1 MSKVVDYGD
10 QLTTC
15 RSDDEAWAF
24 TVKMLGA
31 RLPTSK
37 DYADVL
43 AKYRDFGFIKT
54 VEAEYD
60 SLGRMHL
67 HGIIMLRRGFHRKR
81 LCTTGF
87 HLKLESIYDE
97 HGWVDYITKSVG
109 PKNKPHP
116 NNNYMF

>member
-1 MSKVVDYGD
+1 MSKIIDYGD

-31 RLPTSK
+31 ALPTSSN
-37 DYADVL
+37 YAEVL
-43 AKYRDFGFIKT
+43 AKYRDYGFIKE
-54 VEAEYD
+54 VESEYD
-60 SLGRMHL
+60 SNGRLHL

-81 LCTTGF
+81 LCTKGF

-97 HGWVDYITKSVG
+97 HGWVTYIQKSF
-109 PKNKPHP
+109 KNKPHS